1 MITDSVFDIESYVE
15 RQATRRLGRL
25 WENAFTTTMMSGGN
39 VIGPLGCVSLA
50 SAGITASAAN
60 TFTWVEVTNLIYA
73 INRAYRMAGE
83 GGAMGAFM
91 PETGGRIGYMISD
104 DAEKIVRTM
113 SDMDNRPLWVPSTRE
128 GMPNML
134 NGYPY
139 AVNGHMASV
148 ATGTVPV
155 LFGNFS
161 YFGIRTVNQIEIFSF
176 MDSRTMQKNRIEI
189 LAFSRRD
196 SRNMSALVANKIE
209 PIVALTMG

>member
-1 MITDSVFDIESYVE
+1 
-15 RQATRRLGRL
+15 
-25 WENAFTTTMMSGGN
+25 
-39 VIGPLGCVSLA
+39 
-50 SAGITASAAN
+50 
-60 TFTWVEVTNLIYA
+60 
-73 INRAYRMAGE
+73 
-83 GGAMGAFM
+83 
-91 PETGGRIGYMISD
+91 MISD

-148 ATGTVPV
+148 ATGNIPV

-176 MDSRTMQKNRIEI
+176 MDSRTMQNNRIEV

-196 SRNMSALVANKIE
+196 SRNMSALVSSAIE
-209 PIVALTMG
+209 PIVKLTMA